1 MPRWFHSKFEDG
13 VPFATSIGHLPACA
27 KYAVEGQTAEIA
39 IASAGVEAHLLPQS
53 ALTLNDD
60 GTLGVRLIDAAN
72 TVSFAAVTLVRDTP
86 EGIWVTGLPEQAD
99 VIVLGQE
106 YVTAGVTVTPTFR
119 DEAPE

>member
-1 MPRWFHSKFEDG
+1 MTRYRVEVTGRIHIEADG
-13 VPFATSIGHLPACA
+13 EEL
-27 KYAVEGQTAEIA
+27 
-39 IASAGVEAHLLPQS
+39 
-53 ALTLNDD
+53 
-60 GTLGVRLIDAAN
+60 
-72 TVSFAAVTLVRDTP
+72 AVTLVRDTP